1 MVSSAHKSSKVSPD
15 NQHDD
20 VGEGGAGTFVLS
32 LWRCGTRASSSQMSV
47 AMGRLWVRVV
57 QYWSQ
62 LGLSQLLT
70 FMSTKNT

>member
-1 MVSSAHKSSKVSPD
+1 MVSCARKSSTVSPN

-20 VGEGGAGTFVLS
+20 AGEGGAGTFVLL
-32 LWRCGTRASSSQMSV
+32 LWRCGTRAGSSQVSV

-62 LGLSQLLT
+62 LGLSQFFT